1 MYESKIS
8 DAKWIAYDIPGN
20 MGWIAFLAGL
30 ILCFAKKPEIMEYP
44 WIFGLLL
51 LDLLCGVVMLVGI
64 GELISERLQKL
75 DRVLPKK
82 RLYRGFGALAFGGL
96 AGMVDF
102 SGGACGCFGK
112 GADRNGISRRAV
124 SRRTAMFSV
133 QRSAVSGIQE
143 GIRRSLKRAAQR
155 KGTIWTLHAI

>member
-75 DRVLPKK
+75 DRVLPKSVCT
-82 RLYRGFGALAFGGL
+82 GALGRWPSAGL
-96 AGMVDF
+96 RGWLF
-102 SGGACGCFGK
+102 LWRRLRRFGK

>member
-20 MGWIAFLAGL
+20 VGWIAFLVGL
-30 ILCFAKKPEIMEYP
+30 ILCFSKRPDIVEHQ

-51 LDLLCGVVMLVGI
+51 LDLLCGAVMLVGI

-82 RLYRGFGALAFGGL
+82 RLYRGFGALAIGGL
-96 AGMVDF
+96 AGMVV
-102 SGGACGCFGK
+102 SLAALVVALVKGLTGAGYLGVLSVGGLLCF
-112 GADRNGISRRAV
+112 
-124 SRRTAMFSV
+124 MFGGLLF
-133 QRSAVSGIQE
+133 RE
-143 GIRRSLKRAAQR
+143 YKRM
-155 KGTIWTLHAI
+155 